1 MVPSLQNVPDNHLV
15 RLDTFPFIQMEN
27 YTSAT
32 RRIFLMRY
40 CEINKHPIDCSK
52 ITVDHHSFGKSLP
65 SEEVNFYFLKIEFS
79 DAIIHFSKYYQD
91 FIDRESEDEGFYE
104 ELEGDYKYLHDTGYI
119 SFEKMLK
126 NQSELLS
133 RVLLKILPSEF
144 MGYLFNKKQ
153 KLIKKFIYFKR

>member
-1 MVPSLQNVPDNHLV
+1 M
-15 RLDTFPFIQMEN
+15 
-27 YTSAT
+27 
-32 RRIFLMRY
+32 
-40 CEINKHPIDCSK
+40 
-52 ITVDHHSFGKSLP
+52 P

-144 MGYLFNKKQ
+144 MGYLFNKKTEINQ
-153 KLIKKFIYFKR
+153 EIHILQTLNSVDINDGNIICTGHSFTISSK

>member
-1 MVPSLQNVPDNHLV
+1 M
-15 RLDTFPFIQMEN
+15 
-27 YTSAT
+27 
-32 RRIFLMRY
+32 
-40 CEINKHPIDCSK
+40 
-52 ITVDHHSFGKSLP
+52 P
-65 SEEVNFYFLKIEFS
+65 SEEVNFYFLKLEFS

-144 MGYLFNKKQ
+144 MGYLFNKKTEINQ
-153 KLIKKFIYFKR
+153 EIHILQTLNSVDINDGNIICTGHSFTISSK

>member
-1 MVPSLQNVPDNHLV
+1 
-15 RLDTFPFIQMEN
+15 
-27 YTSAT
+27 
-32 RRIFLMRY
+32 MRY

-144 MGYLFNKKQ
+144 MGYLFNKKTEINQ
-153 KLIKKFIYFKR
+153 EIHILQTLNSVDINDGNIICTGHSFTISSK